1 VRPHGRA
8 LQSRRPSGAA
18 EDLVAQTKLAVRT
31 RLMHELSTSGAMA
44 EYTALE
50 RLLRPP
56 RGRMDMLVGSDEL
69 ELTSKGLAEAPGVV
83 PRHLKPTA
91 TFGTIE
97 SEG

>member
-1 VRPHGRA
+1 
-8 LQSRRPSGAA
+8 
-18 EDLVAQTKLAVRT
+18 
-31 RLMHELSTSGAMA
+31 
-44 EYTALE
+44 
-50 RLLRPP
+50 
-56 RGRMDMLVGSDEL
+56 MDMLVGSDEL